1 MKSEA
6 KARICKYTEEII
18 EIHPPIEQNFEDC
31 DTAVTS
37 DKKIQLKEQIK
48 KSVIDKVYKN
58 VSSRLFKEN
67 TAKQNKTIIKKGP
80 EVETNK
86 NDKLLAD
93 DFESFLKITSFTPST
108 AITPPKKVHHPT
120 LTVSKWLQDE
130 TQEFSSLPHFP
141 NELATFRDIPSSA
154 KHKQPKNH
162 SKVSHV
168 TLPPIKQTQS
178 SSSSCFRSVSAT
190 PRCQNKSLSATSL
203 QVGLLEGQTFLDQ
216 GMSQKK
222 IQTRFVT
229 MRK

>member
-1 MKSEA
+1 MMSEG
-6 KARICKYTEEII
+6 KARIRKHTEEII
-18 EIHPPIEQNFEDC
+18 EIHPPIEPNFEDC

-37 DKKIQLKEQIK
+37 DKKMQLKEQIK

-58 VSSRLFKEN
+58 VSSRLFTES
-67 TAKQNKTIIKKGP
+67 TAKQNKTIVKKKP
-80 EVETNK
+80 EVKRNK

-93 DFESFLKITSFTPST
+93 DFESFLKISSFTSST
-108 AITPPKKVHHPT
+108 TIPPPEKILHPT

-130 TQEFSSLPHFP
+130 SQEFSSLPHYP
-141 NELATFRDIPSSA
+141 NEPATFRDIPSSA
-154 KHKQPKNH
+154 KYKQPKNH

-168 TLPPIKQTQS
+168 TLPPIKQMKS

-203 QVGLLEGQTFLDQ
+203 QVGLLERQTYLDQ
-216 GMSQKK
+216 GVSQKK
-222 IQTRFVT
+222 AQTRFVT